1 MAVAP
6 RLSTPV
12 DRPSVTTVLANA
24 VANDIR
30 SRALKPGER
39 IGTQRE
45 LAARFDV
52 AVATL
57 REALRQLEV
66 LGFITIRHGSGIF
79 VGERFDRTVVTST
92 ITDQANLPRLVQLLD
107 ARSTLEPSIA
117 EQAAQV
123 RDERGLRMLHETLD
137 LARQHVEAGDE
148 TLWRINIDIHRAIA
162 ATSGNQI
169 LEEVLDSILL
179 AHAKEQRAILMLH
192 GDPRE
197 DFAEHEHL
205 VQLITDGHAEQV
217 RSTMR
222 THLRDVANVVR
233 ESAPPNPPH

>member
-24 VANDIR
+24 VASEIR
-30 SRALKPGER
+30 SRALKPGDR
-39 IGTQRE
+39 VGTQRE

-79 VGERFDRTVVTST
+79 VGERFDRTVVAST
-92 ITDQANLPRLVQLLD
+92 ITDHANLPRLVQLLD

-123 RDERGLRMLHETLD
+123 RDQRGLTMLHETLD

-162 ATSGNQI
+162 ATSGNPI

-179 AHAKEQRAILMLH
+179 AHAKDQRAILMLH
-192 GDPRE
+192 GDPRQ
-197 DFAEHEHL
+197 DFSEHEHL
-205 VQLITDGHAEQV
+205 VQLITDGQADDA
-217 RSTMR
+217 RATMSI
-222 THLRDVANVVR
+222 HLRDVAKVVR
-233 ESAPPNPPH
+233 ESTPTDPPH